1 MTDTHTETQTEIQ
14 AKPQTEPNTKP
25 DTEPDTE
32 PGTEPDTKP
41 RPDSRTAQLLG
52 GFASPLGDPRVRLLF
67 LGQVASRSSSLMFL
81 VALAAYALSQ
91 PQRGTLLAEVLLAQ
105 STAALVILLLSGAVT
120 DRVGARAILLIADAT
135 RCLALALLAVN
146 VVLHGGHVWV
156 PITAGAVMGIGDGVF
171 EPGFA
176 VALTRIIPAGNR
188 IAGNALKSVT
198 WRLAAMAGSA
208 VGGVVV
214 AVADAG
220 AGFAVAAAGY
230 ALSWIALIRMGG
242 GGHTTGPANPTD
254 PTNATEPA
262 RSQEKASIWADL
274 REGYSFLRS
283 APRLMALIVMSGLV
297 TSLVMAP
304 ARVLMP
310 LVLSN
315 RFGTTAFYPTIL
327 TVEAV
332 SGLAAGL
339 FVGRRGALP
348 RRGTVAVAGLLI
360 YCCGY
365 LTASQSGFAAVSV
378 VALAIGA
385 MCLTTSA
392 VAYAAIVQT
401 SVPDRYLG
409 RVMGFD
415 SLLTIGGAPLVL
427 SAIPLASTFMAPS
440 RLLAALCL
448 VAAAATV
455 CGLLNHRI
463 RAL

>member
-1 MTDTHTETQTEIQ
+1 MTDTNTEAKTEIQ
-14 AKPQTEPNTKP
+14 AEPRAKPQTETQ
-25 DTEPDTE
+25 T
-32 PGTEPDTKP
+32 GPDTKP

-52 GFASPLGDPRVRLLF
+52 GFASPLGDARVRLLF

-81 VALAAYALSQ
+81 VALAAYALTQ

-120 DRVGARAILLIADAT
+120 DRVGARAILLTADAT

-146 VVLHGGHVWV
+146 VMLHGGHVWV

-242 GGHTTGPANPTD
+242 GGHTTDSVDPTD
-254 PTNATEPA
+254 PAS
-262 RSQEKASIWADL
+262 SQEKASIWADL

-332 SGLAAGL
+332 SGLAAAL

-348 RRGTVAVAGLLI
+348 RRGTVAVVGLLI

-365 LTASQSGFAAVSV
+365 LTASQSGFVAVSV
-378 VALAIGA
+378 VAVAVGA

-392 VAYAAIVQT
+392 VAYAAILQT

>member
-1 MTDTHTETQTEIQ
+1 MTDTHTEAQTEIQ
-14 AKPQTEPNTKP
+14 AEPRAKPQTETQ
-25 DTEPDTE
+25 
-32 PGTEPDTKP
+32 TEPDTKP

-52 GFASPLGDPRVRLLF
+52 GFASPLGDARVRLLF

-81 VALAAYALSQ
+81 VALAAYALTQ

-120 DRVGARAILLIADAT
+120 DRVGARAILLTADAT

-146 VVLHGGHVWV
+146 VMLHGGHVWV

-242 GGHTTGPANPTD
+242 GGHTTDSVDPTD
-254 PTNATEPA
+254 PAS
-262 RSQEKASIWADL
+262 SQEKASIWADL

-332 SGLAAGL
+332 SGLAAAL

-348 RRGTVAVAGLLI
+348 RRGTVAVVGLLI

-365 LTASQSGFAAVSV
+365 LTASQSGFVAVSV
-378 VALAIGA
+378 VAVAVGA

-392 VAYAAIVQT
+392 VAYAAILQT

>member
-1 MTDTHTETQTEIQ
+1 MTDTHTEAKTEIQ
-14 AKPQTEPNTKP
+14 VGPRAKPQTETQ
-25 DTEPDTE
+25 
-32 PGTEPDTKP
+32 TEPDTKP

-52 GFASPLGDPRVRLLF
+52 GFASPLGDARVRLLF

-81 VALAAYALSQ
+81 VALAAYALTQ

-120 DRVGARAILLIADAT
+120 DRVGARAILLTADAT

-146 VVLHGGHVWV
+146 VMLHGGHVWV

-242 GGHTTGPANPTD
+242 GGHTTDSVDPTD
-254 PTNATEPA
+254 PAS
-262 RSQEKASIWADL
+262 SQEKASIWADL

-332 SGLAAGL
+332 SGLAAAL

-348 RRGTVAVAGLLI
+348 RRGTVAVVGLLI

-365 LTASQSGFAAVSV
+365 LTASQSGFVAVSV
-378 VALAIGA
+378 VAVAVGA

-392 VAYAAIVQT
+392 VAYAAILQT

>member
-1 MTDTHTETQTEIQ
+1 MTETQTETQTENLTEIQ
-14 AKPQTEPNTKP
+14 AETQTE
-25 DTEPDTE
+25 
-32 PGTEPDTKP
+32 P
-41 RPDSRTAQLLG
+41 RPDSRIAQVLG
-52 GFASPLGDPRVRLLF
+52 GFASPLRNPRVRLLF

-81 VALAAYALSQ
+81 VALAAYALTQ
-91 PQRGTLLAEVLLAQ
+91 KQRGTLLAEVLLAQ
-105 STAALVILLLSGAVT
+105 STAALIILLLSGAVT
-120 DRVGARAILLIADAT
+120 DRVGARAILLTADAT

-146 VVLHGGHVWV
+146 VMLHGGHVWV

-176 VALTRIIPAGNR
+176 VALTRIIPADNR

-214 AVADAG
+214 AVSNAG

-230 ALSWIALIRMGG
+230 ALSWIALIRMGD
-242 GGHTTGPANPTD
+242 GGHLTDSTNPADT
-254 PTNATEPA
+254 
-262 RSQEKASIWADL
+262 REKPSIWADL

-348 RRGTVAVAGLLI
+348 RRGTVAVIGLLI

-365 LTASQSGFAAVSV
+365 LTASQSGYVAVSV
-378 VALAIGA
+378 VAVAVGA

-392 VAYAAIVQT
+392 VAYAAILQT

>member
-1 MTDTHTETQTEIQ
+1 MTDTHTEAQTEIQAEPQ
-14 AKPQTEPNTKP
+14 AKPQTETQ
-25 DTEPDTE
+25 
-32 PGTEPDTKP
+32 TEPDTKP

-52 GFASPLGDPRVRLLF
+52 GFASPLGDARVRLLF

-81 VALAAYALSQ
+81 VALAAYALTQ

-120 DRVGARAILLIADAT
+120 DRVGARAILLTADAT

-146 VVLHGGHVWV
+146 VMLHGGHVWV

-242 GGHTTGPANPTD
+242 GGHTTDSVDPTD
-254 PTNATEPA
+254 PAS
-262 RSQEKASIWADL
+262 SQEKASIWADL

-332 SGLAAGL
+332 SGLAAAL

-348 RRGTVAVAGLLI
+348 RRGTVAVVGLLI

-365 LTASQSGFAAVSV
+365 LTASQSGFVAVSV
-378 VALAIGA
+378 VAVAVGA

-392 VAYAAIVQT
+392 VAYAAILQT

>member
-1 MTDTHTETQTEIQ
+1 MTETQTENQPETQPDIQ
-14 AKPQTEPNTKP
+14 TEPQTE
-25 DTEPDTE
+25 
-32 PGTEPDTKP
+32 P
-41 RPDSRTAQLLG
+41 RPDSRTAQVLG
-52 GFASPLGDPRVRLLF
+52 GFASPLRNPRVRLLF

-81 VALAAYALSQ
+81 VALASYALTQ

-105 STAALVILLLSGAVT
+105 STAALIILLLSGAVT
-120 DRVGARAILLIADAT
+120 DRVGARAILLTADAT
-135 RCLALALLAVN
+135 RCLALALLAMN
-146 VVLHGGHVWV
+146 VMLHGGHLWV
-156 PITAGAVMGIGDGVF
+156 PITSGAVMGIGDGVF

-176 VALTRIIPAGNR
+176 VALTRIIPADNR

-214 AVADAG
+214 AVSNAG

-242 GGHTTGPANPTD
+242 GGHTTDPTD
-254 PTNATEPA
+254 STDSTDFIDSTDPA
-262 RSQEKASIWADL
+262 GSQEKPSIWADL

-327 TVEAV
+327 TIEAV

-365 LTASQSGFAAVSV
+365 LTASQSGYVAVSV
-378 VALAIGA
+378 VAVAIGA

-392 VAYAAIVQT
+392 VAYASILQT

-455 CGLLNHRI
+455 CCLLNHRI

>member
-1 MTDTHTETQTEIQ
+1 MTDIQTETQTEAENQ
-14 AKPQTEPNTKP
+14 AENQTE
-25 DTEPDTE
+25 
-32 PGTEPDTKP
+32 P
-41 RPDSRTAQLLG
+41 RPDSRTAQMLG
-52 GFASPLGDPRVRLLF
+52 GFASPLRNPKVRLLF

-81 VALAAYALSQ
+81 VALAAYALTQ
-91 PQRGTLLAEVLLAQ
+91 RQRGTLLAEVLLAQ
-105 STAALVILLLSGAVT
+105 SLAALIILLMSGAVT

-135 RCLALALLAVN
+135 RCLALVLLAVD
-146 VVLHGGHVWV
+146 VMLHGGHLWV

-176 VALTRIIPAGNR
+176 VALTRIIPADNR

-208 VGGVVV
+208 IGGVVV
-214 AVADAG
+214 AVSNAG

-242 GGHTTGPANPTD
+242 GGHLTD
-254 PTNATEPA
+254 PMDPA
-262 RSQEKASIWADL
+262 GTQEKPSIWADL

-283 APRLMALIVMSGLV
+283 TPRLMALIVMSGLV

-315 RFGTTAFYPTIL
+315 RFGSTAFYPTIL

-339 FVGRRGALP
+339 FVGRRGSLP
-348 RRGTVAVAGLLI
+348 RRGTVAVVGLLI

-365 LTASQSGFAAVSV
+365 LTASQSGYVAVSV
-378 VALAIGA
+378 VAVAVGA

-392 VAYAAIVQT
+392 VAYASILQT

>member
-1 MTDTHTETQTEIQ
+1 MTDTHTEAKTEIQ
-14 AKPQTEPNTKP
+14 VGPRAKPQTETQ
-25 DTEPDTE
+25 T
-32 PGTEPDTKP
+32 GPDTKP

-52 GFASPLGDPRVRLLF
+52 GFASPLGDARVRLLF

-81 VALAAYALSQ
+81 VALAAYALTQ

-120 DRVGARAILLIADAT
+120 DRVGARAILLTADAT

-146 VVLHGGHVWV
+146 VMLHGGHVWV
-156 PITAGAVMGIGDGVF
+156 PITAGAGRGIGDGVF
-171 EPGFA
+171 EPVFA

-242 GGHTTGPANPTD
+242 DGHATDSVDPTD
-254 PTNATEPA
+254 PAS
-262 RSQEKASIWADL
+262 SQEKASIWADL

-332 SGLAAGL
+332 SGLAAAL

-348 RRGTVAVAGLLI
+348 RRGTVAVVGLLI

-365 LTASQSGFAAVSV
+365 LTASQSGFVAVSV
-378 VALAIGA
+378 VAVAVGA

-392 VAYAAIVQT
+392 VAYAAILQT

>member
-1 MTDTHTETQTEIQ
+1 MTDTHTEAKTEIQ
-14 AKPQTEPNTKP
+14 AEPRAKPQTETQ
-25 DTEPDTE
+25 
-32 PGTEPDTKP
+32 TEPDTKP
-41 RPDSRTAQLLG
+41 HPDSRTAQLLG
-52 GFASPLGDPRVRLLF
+52 GFASPLGDARVRLLF

-81 VALAAYALSQ
+81 VALAAYALTQ

-120 DRVGARAILLIADAT
+120 DRVGARAILLTADAT

-146 VVLHGGHVWV
+146 VMLHGGHVWV

-242 GGHTTGPANPTD
+242 GGHTTDSVDPTD
-254 PTNATEPA
+254 PAS
-262 RSQEKASIWADL
+262 SQEKASIWADL

-332 SGLAAGL
+332 SGLAAAL

-348 RRGTVAVAGLLI
+348 RRGTVAVVGLLI

-365 LTASQSGFAAVSV
+365 LTASQSGFVAVSV
-378 VALAIGA
+378 VAVAVGA

-392 VAYAAIVQT
+392 VAYAAILQT

>member
-1 MTDTHTETQTEIQ
+1 MTDTHTEAKTEIQ
-14 AKPQTEPNTKP
+14 AEPRAKPQTETQ
-25 DTEPDTE
+25 
-32 PGTEPDTKP
+32 TEPDTKP

-52 GFASPLGDPRVRLLF
+52 GFASPLGDARVRLLF

-81 VALAAYALSQ
+81 VALAAYALTQ

-120 DRVGARAILLIADAT
+120 DRVGARAILLTADAT

-146 VVLHGGHVWV
+146 VMLHGGHVWV

-242 GGHTTGPANPTD
+242 DGHTTDSVDPTD
-254 PTNATEPA
+254 PAS
-262 RSQEKASIWADL
+262 SQEKASIWADL

-332 SGLAAGL
+332 SGLAAAL

-348 RRGTVAVAGLLI
+348 RRGTVAVVGLLI

-365 LTASQSGFAAVSV
+365 LTASQSGFVAVSV
-378 VALAIGA
+378 VAVAVGA

-392 VAYAAIVQT
+392 VAYAAILQT

>member
-1 MTDTHTETQTEIQ
+1 MTDTQTETQTE
-14 AKPQTEPNTKP
+14 
-25 DTEPDTE
+25 
-32 PGTEPDTKP
+32 P
-41 RPDSRTAQLLG
+41 RPDSRTAQVLG
-52 GFASPLGDPRVRLLF
+52 GFASPLRNPRVRLLF

-81 VALAAYALSQ
+81 VALAAYALTQ

-120 DRVGARAILLIADAT
+120 DRVGARAILLTADAT

-146 VVLHGGHVWV
+146 VMLHGGHVWV

-214 AVADAG
+214 AVSNAG

-230 ALSWIALIRMGG
+230 ALSWTALIRMGD
-242 GGHTTGPANPTD
+242 GGHLTGPTD
-254 PTNATEPA
+254 PAGA
-262 RSQEKASIWADL
+262 QEKPSIWADL

-327 TVEAV
+327 TLEAV

-348 RRGTVAVAGLLI
+348 RRGTVAVVGLLI

-365 LTASQSGFAAVSV
+365 LTASQSGYVAVSV
-378 VALAIGA
+378 VAVAIGA

-392 VAYAAIVQT
+392 VAYAAILQT

>member
-1 MTDTHTETQTEIQ
+1 MTDTNTEAKTEIQ
-14 AKPQTEPNTKP
+14 AEPRAKPQTETQ
-25 DTEPDTE
+25 T
-32 PGTEPDTKP
+32 GPDTKP

-52 GFASPLGDPRVRLLF
+52 GFASPLGDARVRLLF

-81 VALAAYALSQ
+81 VALAAYALTQ

-120 DRVGARAILLIADAT
+120 DRVGARAILLTADAT
-135 RCLALALLAVN
+135 RCLALGLLAVN
-146 VVLHGGHVWV
+146 VMLHGGHVWV

-242 GGHTTGPANPTD
+242 GGHTTDSVDPTD
-254 PTNATEPA
+254 PAS
-262 RSQEKASIWADL
+262 SQERASIWADL

-332 SGLAAGL
+332 SGLAAAL

-348 RRGTVAVAGLLI
+348 RRGTVAVVGLLI

-365 LTASQSGFAAVSV
+365 LTASQSGFVAVSV
-378 VALAIGA
+378 VAVAVGA

-392 VAYAAIVQT
+392 VAYAAILQT

>member
-1 MTDTHTETQTEIQ
+1 MTETQTENQ
-14 AKPQTEPNTKP
+14 PETQPETQTE
-25 DTEPDTE
+25 
-32 PGTEPDTKP
+32 P
-41 RPDSRTAQLLG
+41 RPDSRTAQVLG
-52 GFASPLGDPRVRLLF
+52 GFASPLRNPRVRLLF

-81 VALAAYALSQ
+81 VALASYALTQ

-105 STAALVILLLSGAVT
+105 STAALIILLLSGAVT
-120 DRVGARAILLIADAT
+120 DRVGARAILLTADAT

-146 VVLHGGHVWV
+146 VMLHGGHLWV
-156 PITAGAVMGIGDGVF
+156 PITAGAVMGVGDGVF

-176 VALTRIIPAGNR
+176 VALTRIIPADNR

-214 AVADAG
+214 AVSNAG
-220 AGFAVAAAGY
+220 AGFAVAAVGY

-242 GGHTTGPANPTD
+242 GGHTTDFTEFPDPADSTD
-254 PTNATEPA
+254 PTDFTDSIDSTDPPDPA
-262 RSQEKASIWADL
+262 GSQEKPSIWADL

-327 TVEAV
+327 TIEAV

-365 LTASQSGFAAVSV
+365 LTASQSGYVAVSV
-378 VALAIGA
+378 VAVAIGA

-392 VAYAAIVQT
+392 VAYASILQT

-455 CGLLNHRI
+455 CCLLNHRI

>member
-1 MTDTHTETQTEIQ
+1 MTETQTENQPETQPEIQ
-14 AKPQTEPNTKP
+14 TEPQTE
-25 DTEPDTE
+25 
-32 PGTEPDTKP
+32 P
-41 RPDSRTAQLLG
+41 RPDSRTAQVLG
-52 GFASPLGDPRVRLLF
+52 GFASPLRNPRVRLLF

-81 VALAAYALSQ
+81 VALASYALTQ

-105 STAALVILLLSGAVT
+105 STAALIILLLSGAVT
-120 DRVGARAILLIADAT
+120 DRVGARAILLTADAT
-135 RCLALALLAVN
+135 RCLALALLAMN
-146 VVLHGGHVWV
+146 VMLHGGHLWV

-176 VALTRIIPAGNR
+176 VALTRIIPADNR

-214 AVADAG
+214 AVSNAG

-242 GGHTTGPANPTD
+242 GGHTTDPTD
-254 PTNATEPA
+254 STDSTDFIDSTDPA
-262 RSQEKASIWADL
+262 GSQEKPSIWADL

-327 TVEAV
+327 TSEAV

-365 LTASQSGFAAVSV
+365 LTASQSGYVAVSV
-378 VALAIGA
+378 VAVAIGA

-392 VAYAAIVQT
+392 VAYASILQT

-455 CGLLNHRI
+455 CCLLNHRI

>member
-1 MTDTHTETQTEIQ
+1 MTETQTET
-14 AKPQTEPNTKP
+14 QT
-25 DTEPDTE
+25 DT
-32 PGTEPDTKP
+32 
-41 RPDSRTAQLLG
+41 RPASRTAQVLG
-52 GFASPLGDPRVRLLF
+52 GFASPLRSPRVRLLF

-81 VALAAYALSQ
+81 VALAAYALTQ
-91 PQRGTLLAEVLLAQ
+91 RQRGTLLAEVLLAQ
-105 STAALVILLLSGAVT
+105 SVAALVILLLSGAVT
-120 DRVGARAILLIADAT
+120 DRVGARAILLTADAT
-135 RCLALALLAVN
+135 RCLALSMLAAYVM
-146 VVLHGGHVWV
+146 LHGGHVWM
-156 PITAGAVMGIGDGVF
+156 PIAAGAVMGVGDGVF

-176 VALTRIIPAGNR
+176 VALTRIISADNR

-220 AGFAVAAAGY
+220 AGFAVAAVGY

-242 GGHTTGPANPTD
+242 AGHPAD
-254 PTNATEPA
+254 PASA
-262 RSQEKASIWADL
+262 QEKASIWADL
-274 REGYSFLRS
+274 REGFSFLRS

-310 LVLSN
+310 LVLSS
-315 RFGTTAFYPTIL
+315 RFGSTAFYPTIL

-348 RRGTVAVAGLLI
+348 RRGTVAVVGLLV

-365 LTASQSGFAAVSV
+365 LTASQSHFVVVSV
-378 VALAIGA
+378 VAVAIGA
-385 MCLTTSA
+385 MGLTTSA
-392 VAYAAIVQT
+392 VAYAAILQT

-427 SAIPLASTFMAPS
+427 SAIPLASTFTAPS

-448 VAAAATV
+448 VAASTTV
-455 CGLLNHRI
+455 CCLLNHRI

>member
-1 MTDTHTETQTEIQ
+1 MTDTQTETQTE
-14 AKPQTEPNTKP
+14 
-25 DTEPDTE
+25 
-32 PGTEPDTKP
+32 P
-41 RPDSRTAQLLG
+41 RPDSRTAQVLG
-52 GFASPLGDPRVRLLF
+52 GFASPLRDPRARLLF

-81 VALAAYALSQ
+81 VALAAYALTQ

-105 STAALVILLLSGAVT
+105 STAALIILLLSGAVT
-120 DRVGARAILLIADAT
+120 DRVGARAILLTADAT

-146 VVLHGGHVWV
+146 VLLHGGHLWV
-156 PITAGAVMGIGDGVF
+156 LITAGAVMGIGDGVF

-176 VALTRIIPAGNR
+176 VALTRIIPADNR

-214 AVADAG
+214 AVSDAG
-220 AGFAVAAAGY
+220 AGFAVAAVGY
-230 ALSWIALIRMGG
+230 ALSWIALVRMGG
-242 GGHTTGPANPTD
+242 GGHLTGPTD
-254 PTNATEPA
+254 PAGT
-262 RSQEKASIWADL
+262 QEKPSIWADL

-348 RRGTVAVAGLLI
+348 RPGTVAVVGLLI

-365 LTASQSGFAAVSV
+365 LTASQSGYVAVSV
-378 VALAIGA
+378 VAVAVGA

-392 VAYAAIVQT
+392 VAYAAILQT

>member
-1 MTDTHTETQTEIQ
+1 MTDTHTEAKTEIQ
-14 AKPQTEPNTKP
+14 AEPRAKPQTETQ
-25 DTEPDTE
+25 
-32 PGTEPDTKP
+32 TEPDTKP

-52 GFASPLGDPRVRLLF
+52 GFASPLGDARVRLLF

-81 VALAAYALSQ
+81 VALAAYALTQ

-120 DRVGARAILLIADAT
+120 DRVGARAILLTADAT

-146 VVLHGGHVWV
+146 VMLHGGHVWV

-242 GGHTTGPANPTD
+242 GGHTTDSVDPTD
-254 PTNATEPA
+254 PAS
-262 RSQEKASIWADL
+262 SQEKASIWADL

-332 SGLAAGL
+332 SGLAAAL

-348 RRGTVAVAGLLI
+348 RRGTVAVVGLLI

-365 LTASQSGFAAVSV
+365 LTASQSGFVAVSV
-378 VALAIGA
+378 VAVAVGA

-392 VAYAAIVQT
+392 VAYAAILQT

>member
-1 MTDTHTETQTEIQ
+1 MTDTHTEAQTEIQ
-14 AKPQTEPNTKP
+14 AEPRAKPQTETQ
-25 DTEPDTE
+25 
-32 PGTEPDTKP
+32 TEPDTKP

-52 GFASPLGDPRVRLLF
+52 GFASPLGDARVRLLF
-67 LGQVASRSSSLMFL
+67 VGQVASRSSSLMFL
-81 VALAAYALSQ
+81 VALAAYALTQ

-120 DRVGARAILLIADAT
+120 DRVGARAILLTADAT

-146 VVLHGGHVWV
+146 VMLHGGHVWV

-242 GGHTTGPANPTD
+242 GGHTTDSVDPTD
-254 PTNATEPA
+254 PAS
-262 RSQEKASIWADL
+262 SQEKASIWADL

-332 SGLAAGL
+332 SGLAAAL

-348 RRGTVAVAGLLI
+348 RRGTVAVVGLLI

-365 LTASQSGFAAVSV
+365 LTASQSGFVAVSV
-378 VALAIGA
+378 VAVAVGA

-392 VAYAAIVQT
+392 VAYAAILQT